1 MKEFN
6 VKILYK
12 LIYLIKIYKDTINKI
27 GKIKGC
33 FIIKYCR
40 IQSSLIN

>member
-27 GKIKGC
+27 GKIKGS
-33 FIIKYCR
+33 FLIKYCR